1 MKESLKIIS
10 VLTIVCVICAF
21 FLSFVYKNAQTEIK
35 NNQKKRIEDAID
47 ALAPQAQTIQ
57 KIDIENQEVYE
68 LTDKKDNLIAYAFLA
83 QGQGYQGKIKIL
95 AIINSGLDKLEG
107 IEIVGSIETPGL
119 GAKIQEADFK
129 DQFKNLMVTVPIECI
144 KDTPSKKNQITA
156 ITGATVSSR
165 AVTNILNKQIKNFKQ
180 ALKDR

>member
-10 VLTIVCVICAF
+10 VLTIVCLICAF
-21 FLSFVYKNAQTEIK
+21 FLSFIYKNAQAEIK
-35 NNQKKRIEDAID
+35 NNQRKKIEDAIG

-68 LTDKKDNLIAYAFLA
+68 LTDKKGDLIAYAFLA

-95 AIINSGLDKLEG
+95 AIISSGLDKLEG
-107 IEIVGSIETPGL
+107 IEIIGSIETPGL

-129 DQFKNLMVTVPIECI
+129 DQFKNLMVTAPIECI
-144 KDTPSKKNQITA
+144 RSHPSKENQITA
-156 ITGATVSSR
+156 ITSATVSSR
-165 AVTNILNKQIKNFKQ
+165 AVTNILNKQIGTLKQ
-180 ALKDR
+180 ALKNR